1 MALGIRNGEEPMT
14 DLTERIQQS
23 LALPMNRNY
32 IDELDDQHRLIL
44 EALLELLNPSEP
56 AVLARHRT
64 QTQGSTMTDQRCVIC
79 WEPDR
84 ALYWWDE
91 EKICQWC
98 FDSKE
103 PGLDAEV
110 DGTLAWP
117 EDDS

>member
-1 MALGIRNGEEPMT
+1 
-14 DLTERIQQS
+14 
-23 LALPMNRNY
+23 
-32 IDELDDQHRLIL
+32 
-44 EALLELLNPSEP
+44 
-56 AVLARHRT
+56 
-64 QTQGSTMTDQRCVIC
+64 MTDQHCALC